1 MTIVDQPTRTAFQLA
16 TVDLYSNIH
25 KSIRSELFTTVLT
38 AGEMDPADAAA
49 RAGLAERWNDV
60 VGLLLSHA
68 EHEDVAI
75 GPALE
80 IHLPALAEQIESDH
94 HRLDGRLATL
104 QDMAWSAVEV
114 DAPASQREAIHRIYL
129 ELSSFTSD
137 YLEHQDV
144 EERVLMPALEA
155 AIGVDACVAIH
166 QAILSSIPPVEM
178 AKSLAIMLPRINV
191 EDRTELL
198 RGMQAGAP
206 AEVFAGVWA
215 LAGSVLTESDHAALA
230 RRLGIA

>member
-1 MTIVDQPTRTAFQLA
+1 MTIVDQPIRTAFKLA

-25 KSIRSELFTTVLT
+25 KAIRSELFATILTV
-38 AGEMDPADAAA
+38 GEMDPADAGA
-49 RAGLAERWNDV
+49 RAGFAERWNEV

-68 EHEDVAI
+68 EHEDSAI

-94 HRLDGRLATL
+94 HRLDGRLAAL
-104 QDMAWSAVEV
+104 QEMAWSAVEV
-114 DAPASQREAIHRIYL
+114 NGPASQREALHRIYL

-166 QAILSSIPPVEM
+166 QAIVSSIPPVEM
-178 AKSLAIMLPRINV
+178 AKSLAIMLPRLNV

-198 RGMQAGAP
+198 GGMQAGAP

-215 LAGSVLTESDHAALA
+215 LAGSVLTESDHAAVA
-230 RRLGIA
+230 RRLGLA